1 MVAADVAGWIV
12 GVLDRTF
19 ACILVE
25 SSVGA
30 VAVSVDLFICDFV
43 NTVVDKMSCESL
55 GIIVDFAVELLIIVV
70 EVGSKEG
77 LTRGLE
83 EAVDATRCF
92 EEAVDATRK
101 TPTKTIRGG
110 IFCHSLLTLD
120 VDLFTLLL
128 FFCHHIVLLP
138 IFGVVFLSCI
148 CHTLLDS
155 IPWVCRFFSHFD

>member
-1 MVAADVAGWIV
+1 M
-12 GVLDRTF
+12 LDRTLVW
-19 ACILVE
+19 ILVE

-43 NTVVDKMSCESL
+43 NTVVDETSCESL
-55 GIIVDFAVELLIIVV
+55 VSFLDFELLIMVV
-70 EVGSKEG
+70 ESKEG

-83 EAVDATRCF
+83 EAVH
-92 EEAVDATRK
+92 ATRK
-101 TPTKTIRGG
+101 TPAKTIRGG
-110 IFCHSLLTLD
+110 IFCHSLLTWD

-128 FFCHHIVLLP
+128 FFFHHIVLLP